1 MLGQLWAI
9 WNGRWRVAESFTA
22 PLNNLEVNLEVRL
35 LMIRAGNGISSDI
48 CKAQDAKVSDGWLL
62 LTAKRSPISVSGL
75 SGKIFG
81 LEVSGRT
88 VFVE

>member
-22 PLNNLEVNLEVRL
+22 PLNNLEVRL

-62 LTAKRSPISVSGL
+62 VTAKRSPISVSGL